1 MIEYKFIA
9 TLSVGEPLSFVVC
22 ANNEK
27 QAKGFGLATTRNIL
41 KQKGKSAK
49 IVGISAEEI

>member
-9 TLSVGEPLSFVVC
+9 TLSVGKPLSFIVC
-22 ANNEK
+22 ANNKK
-27 QAKGFGLATTRNIL
+27 QAKGFGLATTRTLL

-49 IVGISAEEI
+49 IVDISVEEI